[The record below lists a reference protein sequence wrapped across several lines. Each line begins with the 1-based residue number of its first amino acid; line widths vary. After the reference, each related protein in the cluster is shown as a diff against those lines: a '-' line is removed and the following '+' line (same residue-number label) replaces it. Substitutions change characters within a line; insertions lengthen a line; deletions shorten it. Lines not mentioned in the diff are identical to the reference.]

1 MKSTKNNLLRKM
13 SFKSKLFLTYLLLIL
28 IPTVGSSIWIY
39 QNLIQDLVKERNHVN
54 NQQLLYAETDINNK
68 IDEAEKIGYMV
79 SVNTTLNDVLS
90 QPYYDTV
97 TWISIINQTVKP
109 MASWIE
115 ATTYNI
121 GKFRILVE
129 DDEVP
134 ESDFFNH
141 SSSFIKE
148 SWYQDM
154 KAGTQ
159 QGKAYWRHDTAGQYY
174 LYYALSSSSYSNNGA
189 YLELMVRG
197 SYLFESLQA
206 KETLNSG
213 IMVIQDNKGQLLY
226 NDTETTMPQLDH
238 TDYSV
243 LTKPIRL
250 PDANL
255 VSMTPNSVM
264 MMHWTKSRNVF
275 LVILAVSVTILAA
288 SAYLMAVFLMRR
300 IKQILAGIRK
310 IQKGDFDIEI
320 PVHGEDEIDM
330 VGHNINVMAYKI
342 NELIER
348 VYKTEI
354 AQREAEL
361 YALQAQIN
369 PHFLFNALETMRMMA
384 EFNDQEELSEA
395 ITALG
400 SIMRYSISHSEK
412 KQTFVWKELEHLNDY
427 LKVQN
432 LMHNGRIQLLTDFSD
447 RINRLPIPS
456 FIFQPIVENA
466 IKHGFRNQKGNLILS
481 ISITEYDGAYL
492 CRIADNGTGMDKERL
507 AFIQRMLKEDVDEV
521 GTLRPSEGG
530 GVGLLNIQQRI
541 RFNYGKDYGLEIESG
556 LSGTVVSIR
565 FPDIIGG
572 VPRVQHVNH

>member
-1 MKSTKNNLLRKM
+1 M

>member
-1 MKSTKNNLLRKM
+1 M
-13 SFKSKLFLTYLLLIL
+13 SFKSKIFLTYLLLIL

-39 QNLIQDLVKERNHVN
+39 QNLIQDLVKERNHAN

-97 TWISIINQTVKP
+97 TWINIMNQSVKP

-115 ATTYNI
+115 ATTYTI

-141 SSSFIKE
+141 SSSYAKQ
-148 SWYQDM
+148 SWYLDM
-154 KAGTQ
+154 KSGTQ
-159 QGKAYWRHDTAGQYY
+159 QGKAYWRHDASGQYY
-174 LYYALSSSSYSNNGA
+174 LYYALSSSNYSNSGA

-197 SYLFESLQA
+197 SYLFESLQV

-213 IMVIQDNKGQLLY
+213 VMVVLDDKGKLLY
-226 NDTETTMPQLDH
+226 SDTETALPQLPDQDTLIDD

-243 LTKPIRL
+243 LTEPIRL
-250 PDANL
+250 PGAVL

-264 MMHWTKSRNVF
+264 MTHWTKSRNVF
-275 LVILAVSVTILAA
+275 LVILVVSVTILAI
-288 SAYLMAVFLMRR
+288 SAYLMAVFLMRK
-300 IKQILAGIRK
+300 IKQILAGIRR
-310 IQKGDFDIEI
+310 IQKGDFDIQI
-320 PVHGEDEIDM
+320 PVHGEDEIDI

-400 SIMRYSISHSEK
+400 SIMRYSITHSQK

-432 LMHNGRIQLLTDFSD
+432 LMHNGRIQLQTDFSD

-466 IKHGFRNQKGNLILS
+466 IKHGFHNRKGNLIIS
-481 ISITEYDGAYL
+481 ISIKEYEGVYL

-507 AFIQRMLKEDVDEV
+507 AFVQRILKEDVDEV

-530 GVGLLNIQQRI
+530 GVGLLNILQRI
-541 RFNYGKDYGLEIESG
+541 RFNYGKHYGLEIESG

-572 VPRVQHVNH
+572 VPLVQYVNH